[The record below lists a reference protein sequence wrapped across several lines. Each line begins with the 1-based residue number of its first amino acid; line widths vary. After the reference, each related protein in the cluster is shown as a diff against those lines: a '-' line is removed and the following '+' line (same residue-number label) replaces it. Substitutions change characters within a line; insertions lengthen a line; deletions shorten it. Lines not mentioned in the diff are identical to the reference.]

1 MEYYQIA
8 NGNNAYL
15 EYAFG
20 AETITDMIYRM
31 SIVEQLTEYNDKI
44 MKELKQLI
52 AENNKK
58 KTQLSSKKRN

>member
-1 MEYYQIA
+1 M
-8 NGNNAYL
+8 L
-15 EYAFG
+15 FG

-58 KTQLSSKKRN
+58 KLNFPVKKRN

>member
-58 KTQLSSKKRN
+58 ENSTFQ